1 MVTILF
7 AKLNF
12 YISAAC
18 PLPHKSFFFLP
29 PWWEYLGGK
38 QDALGNCIPNF
49 DLSHPANL
57 WLIGLALLDI
67 LLRVAGFIAVIS
79 IIIAGV
85 ELIRSEGSTEKA
97 TNARQ
102 RIVNSLLGL
111 AIAAGATALVVFVGN
126 TAGSNSPN
134 STGLPHAVTSGD
146 DGQKLLN
153 TILNAGFVI
162 LGALAVLFIVLA
174 GLRMITSGDNPTKVA
189 ESRRQIIFA
198 ALGLVV
204 IATAGTIVHFVLGR
218 L

>member
-1 MVTILF
+1 MLTILF

-12 YISAAC
+12 FISVAC
-18 PLPHKSFFFLP
+18 PLPKKTFFFLP
-29 PWWEYLGGK
+29 PWWEYLQGK
-38 QDALGNCIPNF
+38 QDALGNCIPDVGF
-49 DLSHPANL
+49 VAHPNNL
-57 WLIGLALLDI
+57 WLVGLALLDM
-67 LLRVAGFIAVIS
+67 LLRVAGFVAVIS

-126 TAGSNSPN
+126 TVGGEGNGS
-134 STGLPHAVTSGD
+134 GLPHTNPS
-146 DGQKLLN
+146 QKNLDN
-153 TILNAGFVI
+153 ILNASFVI

-189 ESRRQIIFA
+189 ESRRQILFA
-198 ALGLVV
+198 SLGLVV
-204 IATAGTIVHFVLGR
+204 IAAAGTIVHYVLGR